1 MRACKRLNT
10 ATAPFVA
17 EKTRLVAFP
26 KLWRGSG
33 DYGGVNTRFPFALAL
48 ALWLAA
54 FARAD
59 ESLLHARQAQ
69 ALLGA
74 DVWSQ
79 VVRIENEN
87 RASVY
92 PRRTHALVFEFA
104 GILWFYHPANGT
116 QSFSLHRDRLAA
128 EKADFAPLMR
138 DIEPGFVRWA
148 QVARAES
155 VAAPAPGKL
164 PNGCFIESLVALRD
178 RVEGGVAVE
187 EPKLLSY
194 FVAGGGVGGHTV
206 LTYRAGGELKLVD
219 SVHPGK
225 VFAYPANLARDPVRL
240 ARAHEGTRVAKA
252 LLLPV
257 TLPLPLSAAASAA
270 TAATAPAEESD
281 LAAALVS
288 G

>member
-1 MRACKRLNT
+1 M
-10 ATAPFVA
+10 
-17 EKTRLVAFP
+17 
-26 KLWRGSG
+26 
-33 DYGGVNTRFPFALAL
+33 NTRSLLAL
-48 ALWLAA
+48 AFALCLAA
-54 FARAD
+54 FASAD

-69 ALLGA
+69 TLLGA

-92 PRRTHALVFEFA
+92 PRKTHALVFEFG
-104 GILWFYHPANGT
+104 GILWFYHPVNGT
-116 QSFSLHRDRLAA
+116 QSFSLHRDRLAK

-138 DIEPGFVRWA
+138 DIEPGFVRWS
-148 QVARAES
+148 QVAS
-155 VAAPAPGKL
+155 VAAVPAPAPGKL

-178 RVEGGVAVE
+178 RVEGGAVVE

-194 FVAGGGVGGHTV
+194 FVASGGLGGHTV

-225 VFAYPANLARDPVRL
+225 VFAYPASLARDPVRL
-240 ARAHEGTRVAKA
+240 ARTHEGTRVAKA
-252 LLLPV
+252 VLLPV
-257 TLPLPLSAAASAA
+257 ELPLPLSAAAASA
-270 TAATAPAEESD
+270 TAAAPAEDAD
-281 LAAALVS
+281 LAAARVS